1 MSDPLNRQFSIV
13 YKLAMSIEGCLWSD
27 ASTRRNLSSIRHM
40 ADRRIGG
47 WDDGGESL
55 CTLSLPP
62 HRSGCLALSW

>member
-13 YKLAMSIEGCLWSD
+13 NKLVMCIEGCIWSD
-27 ASTRRNLSSIRHM
+27 ASTRRNLSSIKHM
-40 ADRRIGG
+40 ADRQIGE

-62 HRSGCLALSW
+62 HLSDCPALSW